1 MVKSVLKSATAM
13 GLALLA
19 QTLSAPVM
27 AQVAA
32 TAPASASDRAAA
44 GGLDEVIVTAQR
56 RSENLQ

>member
-32 TAPASASDRAAA
+32 AVPASASDKAAA
-44 GGLDEVIVTAQR
+44 GGLDEVIVTA
-56 RSENLQ
+56 